1 MTPEQRLDRVERIL
15 TLFVNAGRRARTQSR
30 EQDERISIIIKTH
43 QETEE
48 IMKGLA
54 LSQARFNQEMAKLDE
69 SQRLAEQAHRREMAK
84 LEESQRIAE
93 QTLRHE
99 MAELAKSQK
108 LTDEAL
114 RAYLKSQRKGQ
125 NGDSS
130 N

>member
-1 MTPEQRLDRVERIL
+1 MV
-15 TLFVNAGRRARTQSR
+15 
-30 EQDERISIIIKTH
+30 IKT
-43 QETEE
+43 QLETEE

-54 LSQARFNQEMAKLDE
+54 LGQARINY
-69 SQRLAEQAHRREMAK
+69 
-84 LEESQRIAE
+84 
-93 QTLRHE
+93 E

-114 RAYLKSQRKGQ
+114 RAYLNSQRKGE